1 MAAAQ
6 PELYDLMIVT
16 DATSS
21 MGTFLNSLNSSLQ
34 DIIRISATTACFSRI
49 GVLGYRDYDQIL
61 SRVTQ
66 WSGWH
71 GRDAASEISQEKLL
85 SFARTLRPEGGSDW
99 PEATRSGLAHAY
111 RVMRPEAK
119 TIILLY
125 ADAPP
130 HMEWAEGLWKTEQT
144 ELRKPT
150 SFGGNGT
157 LFADWISAARTLSG
171 GDKRA
176 QVFSIIEPG
185 NYFVPETTSMF
196 TYLSASTGGACI
208 LFPNKPSADTISKLT
223 VGLLLAWMGA
233 DKQGAQLSTDEIAAQ
248 AHYVDASSVGQ
259 AASEKDQSGFRY
271 LPVSKASDDKAAL
284 KANLARSPLSLD
296 MLSQVIPRRERP
308 VMNFAKRYTSDQEY
322 QAIVVEQLGEII
334 ESDVSTI
341 ALNPVF
347 GTLWRAVC
355 KDRANPAR
363 DKLITRFG
371 AQVDSMAVGEKKDRL
386 KTWLEESYDSAGEI
400 LEIIKSVPEEARYPC
415 VFLDPTVRFSQ
426 ADSEVEDADN
436 SMEFTRDEL
445 LEIGRSCD
453 YRILRRLGRIL
464 TRLTY
469 VNSKEELPAHIKDV
483 SEDEVPRIP
492 MALAQAQHQRHFWK
506 ILLHTV
512 LSGTMLA
519 GRPGA
524 LLAALSVRMG
534 IKPLEEAAYT
544 ELIAWRD
551 NWNTLDI
558 PETWNTNCLSLLLEA
573 DKKHQQSVADAGSET
588 ADAQTLLKPEDRALF
603 EGLVSYKLLKMNMDT
618 TLTAKIAWTP
628 SKSKV
633 PMGPVVVC
641 KTCQFPRSVTVM
653 ANGGTCGMCET
664 EPDFTDKQAHKAFVK
679 EGVSAT
685 DDAATMATWVECSMT
700 DCLAQYVVY
709 HPSML
714 NVRPKCHYCRLKS
727 STLKTTRKHKTLTAP
742 CVTCTQCTNRV
753 IYPLA
758 YRPTTFNAATYLC
771 PACTTHHPTI
781 TEIETTPR
789 ALAAENTTAFLLRND
804 KATLPD
810 PFNNRSLFHTVSSLA
825 DRSLLPKH
833 VTVLPTPS
841 PTLTLTIRGKPLHN
855 TPALLTALRDWIS
868 ARRVQSGTC
877 TLCFSNQAKRTLRA
891 ACGGR
896 KGCRQVVCGECV
908 EGWYGLNKPGEVI
921 NVAALCCP
929 FCRRQPT
936 SRFHGLPAGLR
947 FLDGLRDAVE
957 ERGEWVYGWCGGCW
971 KARRWVERVCARG
984 MPEGLSLIHI

>member
-34 DIIRISATTACFSRI
+34 DIIRISTTTACFSRI
-49 GVLGYRDYDQIL
+49 GVLGYRDYD
-61 SRVTQ
+61 STYAKVTQ

-71 GRDAASEISQEKLL
+71 SRDATSEISQEKLL
-85 SFARTLRPEGGSDW
+85 SFAKTLRPEAGGDW
-99 PEATRSGLAHAY
+99 PEATRSGLARAY
-111 RVMRPEAK
+111 QMMRPEAK

-130 HMEWAEGLWKTEQT
+130 HMELAEGLWKTEQT
-144 ELRKPT
+144 QLLKRETYGADGK
-150 SFGGNGT
+150 
-157 LFADWISAARTLSG
+157 LFADWVSAARTLSH

-185 NYFVPETTSMF
+185 NYLVPETTSMF
-196 TYLSASTGGACI
+196 TYLSASTGGTCI
-208 LFPNKPSADTISKLT
+208 LFPNKPEAATISKLT

-248 AHYVDASSVGQ
+248 VSFVDVSGMDQ
-259 AASEKDQSGFRY
+259 LTSEKDQNGVCY
-271 LPVSKASDDKAAL
+271 LPISKASADKAAL
-284 KANLARSPLSLD
+284 KKNIARSPLSLD
-296 MLSQVIPRRERP
+296 SLSQIIPRREHP

-371 AQVDSMAVGEKKDRL
+371 AQVDSMVQGEKKDRL
-386 KTWLEESYDSAGEI
+386 KKWLEESYDSAGEI

-426 ADSEVEDADN
+426 ANNDTDDANN

-469 VNSKEELPAHIKDV
+469 VNSEEELPAHIKDV
-483 SEDEVPRIP
+483 AEDEVPRIP
-492 MALAQAQHQRHFWK
+492 MVLAQPKYQRQFWK

-544 ELIAWRD
+544 ELIAWRE

-558 PETWNTNCLSLLLEA
+558 PETWNTSCLSLLLEA

-588 ADAQTLLKPEDRALF
+588 ADTQTLLTAEDRDLF
-603 EGLVSYKLLKMNMDT
+603 EGLVSYKLLEMNMDT

-628 SKSKV
+628 AKSKV
-633 PMGPVVVC
+633 PIGPVVVC

-653 ANGGTCGMCET
+653 ANDGTCGMCATSSE
-664 EPDFTDKQAHKAFVK
+664 FKDKRSHEAL
-679 EGVSAT
+679 SRR
-685 DDAATMATWVECSMT
+685 SS
-700 DCLAQYVVY
+700 
-709 HPSML
+709 PSRQ
-714 NVRPKCHYCRLKS
+714 N
-727 STLKTTRKHKTLTAP
+727 RKQKTLISAP

-753 IYPLA
+753 IYPSAL
-758 YRPTTFNAATYLC
+758 RPSNFDPSAYLC
-771 PACTTHHPTI
+771 PACTAAHPPSPRSKP
-781 TEIETTPR
+781 PR
-789 ALAAENTTAFLLRND
+789 APSLPKHHVLPPPQREQH
-804 KATLPD
+804 LPD
-810 PFNNRSLFHTVSSLA
+810 PFNNRSFFHTVSSLA
-825 DRSLLPKH
+825 DRALFPAN
-833 VTVLPTPS
+833 VT
-841 PTLTLTIRGKPLHN
+841 
-855 TPALLTALRDWIS
+855 A
-868 ARRVQSGTC
+868 GTC
-877 TLCFSNQAKRTLRA
+877 TLCFSNYAKRALRP

-896 KGCRQVVCGECV
+896 KGCRQSCAGTA
-908 EGWYGLNKPGEVI
+908 WKDAGEVI
-921 NVAALCCP
+921 NLAALLS
-929 FCRRQPT
+929 F
-936 SRFHGLPAGLR
+936 LPAAAHEPLQRPARGLR

-957 ERGEWVYGWCGGCW
+957 ERGVGLRVVWRVLARAECGKHWCFNCGE
-971 KARRWVERVCARG
+971 KVADDA
-984 MPEGLSLIHI
+984 PEIYAHMTEAHRTWFSGQEDEFDYDEGAYETE